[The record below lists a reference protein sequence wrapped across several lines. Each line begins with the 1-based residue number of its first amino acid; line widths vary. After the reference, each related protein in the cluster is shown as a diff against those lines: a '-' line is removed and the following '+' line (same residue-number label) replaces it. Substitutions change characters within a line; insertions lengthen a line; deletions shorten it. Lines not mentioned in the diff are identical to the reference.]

1 MDAEPIV
8 ADAPVA
14 GPPGVALPVRRADT
28 RRARLRGLLGHRS
41 PPPFAL
47 RLAPCRSVHTFG
59 MRFALDLH
67 WLDRDGAVLR
77 VDRAVPPGRMRA
89 CRRARAVV
97 EVPVG
102 GSILTG
108 T

>member
-1 MDAEPIV
+1 MELPIV
-8 ADAPVA
+8 VA
-14 GPPGVALPVRRADT
+14 RTPL
-28 RRARLRGLLGHRS
+28 ARLRGLLRHRE

-47 RLAPCRSVHTFG
+47 RLERCRCVHTFG

-67 WLDRDGAVLR
+67 WLAADGATLR
-77 VDRAVPPGRMRA
+77 IDRGVAPGRVRA

-102 GSILTG
+102 ASILRPS
-108 T
+108 